1 MRIRVINNMKKLKYH
16 TVGTVQKFNR
26 KFIEPGVK
34 AILLTHIYMTTHFPD
49 DTPNIHIHDHS
60 LSSLG

>member
-1 MRIRVINNMKKLKYH
+1 MKKLKYH
-16 TVGTVQKFNR
+16 TVGTVKKSNR

-34 AILLTHIYMTTHFPD
+34 AILLTHICMTT
-49 DTPNIHIHDHS
+49 DTPNTHIHDHS

>member
-16 TVGTVQKFNR
+16 TVGTVQKSNR

-34 AILLTHIYMTTHFPD
+34 AILLTHIYMTT
-49 DTPNIHIHDHS
+49 DTPNTHIHDHS

>member
-1 MRIRVINNMKKLKYH
+1 MKKLKYH
-16 TVGTVQKFNR
+16 TVGTVQKSNR

-49 DTPNIHIHDHS
+49 DTPNTHIHDHS